1 MSKFDRLLIWPAFL
15 MLLLTVISLMISL
28 FAIEQVR
35 QQFSDIGFFTLH
47 LVPLPFAWV
56 ALWPRNGSEKYVSAL
71 AFSLSA
77 KTSWRRM
84 LSGPFAPY
92 QGHPGKSIRA
102 IKRSGPIAIFA
113 IAGVVGLFSGW
124 MVPAFSFFA
133 FIALLRR
140 SAYAGNEY
148 ALIIEKDFLRL
159 RYPTKACITANALL
173 A

>member
-15 MLLLTVISLMISL
+15 MFLLTVISVIISF
-28 FAIEQVR
+28 FAIGQTR
-35 QQFSDIGFFTLH
+35 QQFSEIGFFALH

-56 ALWPRNGSEKYVSAL
+56 AMWPRNGSEKYVSAL
-71 AFSLSA
+71 AFGLST
-77 KTSWRRM
+77 KTSWRRI

-92 QGHPGKSIRA
+92 QGHPGKSIRT
-102 IKRSGPIAIFA
+102 IKRSSPIAIFS
-113 IAGVVGLFSGW
+113 IASVIGLFNGW